1 LAQRRWDLLP
11 GRNSNST
18 AGVKVDVTVQPT
30 LAGIRKGRDQVI
42 EEAIHLIDPDLTA
55 EKIKQLVPNISRSY

>member
-1 LAQRRWDLLP
+1 M
-11 GRNSNST
+11 
-18 AGVKVDVTVQPT
+18 VDVTVQPT